1 MFRNSFPV
9 ALVAT
14 VAAHTG
20 VMAKLQTYHL
30 TNDWKVEFD
39 SEDCN
44 LTVSK
49 LVENQGT
56 SQVRVFESNDHL
68 L

>member
-1 MFRNSFPV
+1 
-9 ALVAT
+9 
-14 VAAHTG
+14 
-20 VMAKLQTYHL
+20 MAKLQTYHL

-39 SEDCN
+39 SSDCN
-44 LTVSK
+44 LTVLK

-56 SQVRVFESNDHL
+56 SQVRVFESNEHL